1 MSDRKEYM
9 RELMA
14 KKRAA
19 NKPANNV
26 LTNVSEVANK
36 LNENVSNPVS
46 TATNIKTYPD
56 KEHLFDGKGR
66 GVVVNGYVL
75 IAGVGVIDELTWKA
89 KLNQTCIH
97 GFKGWACKLH

>member
-19 NKPANNV
+19 NKV

-36 LNENVSNPVS
+36 LAENVSTPVS
-46 TATNIKTYPD
+46 TANNIKIYPD
-56 KEHLFDGKGR
+56 KEHLFNGKGR

-75 IAGVGVIDELTWKA
+75 VAGVGVIDELTWKA
-89 KLNQTCIH
+89 KLNQTCTH